1 MKTSVK
7 ISYTHPGTQPP
18 VYIITSLS
26 SPPWETVKMQLSKE
40 KTEAGEFLFYKEFN
54 GVEEGEYQ
62 YKFRLGSGDWWVL
75 DETAETAT
83 DDAGNKNNV
92 VIVKVKPIL
101 EHTTRGSASAEP
113 PKETAE
119 STAASV
125 FHHTDAVFEATGAP
139 QTRGVAVGDL
149 KSQHMDEEEVPK
161 DESTAKALE
170 AIPIPFTVVE
180 KVPDVEQPQYG
191 DVEADSLHEDASK
204 RAQDAQPN
212 AEYVSP
218 PEAPSMAQEATSPGF
233 LSVSALVVEKIDN
246 EPSYG
251 DDFGEEATSAQ
262 KLAHEIRAVDAEP
275 DHVITSREL
284 GSLQTMSYEDPE
296 TAEALVNVEKETD
309 TFESDRSPLFAHE
322 AFEEDEDEEEEV
334 PLLPHERSHDPLEAM
349 EDEESFPDEPRAIE
363 GGIPLFAHEVIDSGR
378 RSPILRRESTKR
390 STTSLH
396 SLQDIHGEHD
406 FNDPSIEPFPTRRE
420 DIFDHVAAI
429 GHRLPKDET
438 IDMGSP
444 LNLSPVALR
453 ACSSIEPGSPL
464 NPIEENSGDEE
475 EMDLPSPA
483 VGYAKSAVTSAEI
496 PEERIDEVEDDVH
509 NSNGSDDSKDF
520 AKAEASDPA
529 GPLTPPLTP
538 KENKDRYRED
548 PLDTPVAEAST
559 PTKKRT
565 LSISEEAT
573 PKPIDEADEYLS
585 AEEVSTPAAK
595 GTELE
600 STKVLR
606 SPESSR
612 PSSLLADNRAATP
625 NSVITPSQNKHEG
638 FFRTVL
644 QVVFGSWLTPLG
656 RFFASLCGGKKNATG
671 VVTAAVI
678 ALAAYYL
685 IGAS

>member
-1 MKTSVK
+1 M
-7 ISYTHPGTQPP
+7 
-18 VYIITSLS
+18 
-26 SPPWETVKMQLSKE
+26 
-40 KTEAGEFLFYKEFN
+40 
-54 GVEEGEYQ
+54 
-62 YKFRLGSGDWWVL
+62 
-75 DETAETAT
+75 
-83 DDAGNKNNV
+83 
-92 VIVKVKPIL
+92 
-101 EHTTRGSASAEP
+101 EHTTHEPASAEP

-119 STAASV
+119 PTAASM

-139 QTRGVAVGDL
+139 QIRGVAVSDL

-218 PEAPSMAQEATSPGF
+218 PEAPSKAQEATSPGF
-233 LSVSALVVEKIDN
+233 LSVSALAVEKIDN

-251 DDFGEEATSAQ
+251 DDFGEEATAAQ

-284 GSLQTMSYEDPE
+284 ESLQTMSCEDPE

-322 AFEEDEDEEEEV
+322 AFEEDEEEV

-349 EDEESFPDEPRAIE
+349 EDEEPFPDEPRVIE

-396 SLQDIHGEHD
+396 SLQDIHEEHD

-438 IDMGSP
+438 IDTGSP
-444 LNLSPVALR
+444 LNLSPVASR

-483 VGYAKSAVTSAEI
+483 VGYAKSAVASAEI
-496 PEERIDEVEDDVH
+496 PEERIDEVEDDIH
-509 NSNGSDDSKDF
+509 NSDRSGDSKDF

-565 LSISEEAT
+565 LFIPEEAT

-585 AEEVSTPAAK
+585 AEEVSTPIAK

-600 STKVLR
+600 STKVPR
-606 SPESSR
+606 SAESSR
-612 PSSLLADNRAATP
+612 SSSSLADNGAATP
-625 NSVITPSQNKHEG
+625 DPVITPSQNKHEG
-638 FFRTVL
+638 FFRAFL
-644 QVVFGSWLTPLG
+644 QVVFDSWLTPPG
-656 RFFASLCGGKKNATG
+656 RFFASLCGGKKNAT
-671 VVTAAVI
+671 
-678 ALAAYYL
+678 
-685 IGAS
+685 